1 MDLQV
6 KFIKYKLSNMS
17 ESILSILPNL
27 SVGVASV
34 VVLYLSYVRSLKSI
48 DERDRSFRE
57 FVNANNHASV
67 EVMTQCRD
75 QIRESADNI
84 RANTELQKMVLDKLS
99 KC

>member
-1 MDLQV
+1 M
-6 KFIKYKLSNMS
+6 
-17 ESILSILPNL
+17 
-27 SVGVASV
+27 
-34 VVLYLSYVRSLKSI
+34 VVLYLSYVRSLKSIDERDVRSLKSI